1 MTLKLAIKSQEK
13 RGKEERRGKGLQK
26 QSKTVTK
33 NGNKNMDINN
43 YFKHKWINC
52 SNQDT
57 DWLNG

>member
-26 QSKTVTK
+26 QSKTITK

-43 YFKHKWINC
+43 YFKHKWIKW
-52 SNQDT
+52 SN
-57 DWLNG
+57 